1 MTPPLLD
8 IDVSHA
14 TGGFSLDI
22 SLNISGQSA
31 ISGITALFGRSGSG
45 KTSLINLMA
54 GLARPDRGRIALG
67 SRVLFDSERGID
79 LPPEQRRMGYVFQET
94 RLFPHLDV
102 RGNLGYGMKRR
113 GRNGQ
118 LASFDHVVG
127 LLDLEY
133 LLNRHPDSLS
143 GGEKQRVAIGRA
155 LLSNPELLLLDEP
168 LASLDA
174 AHKNEI
180 LPFLE
185 RLRGD
190 PGIPIIYVSHNME
203 EIVRL
208 ADVMVLIS
216 EGRVLANGNVEDLLS
231 RLDLRPLTGR
241 FEAGS
246 VIAATLVG
254 HEKEFGLSR
263 LSFAGGEL
271 LAPMVDLPLGTPLR
285 VRIRARDVTLTTRKP
300 SQMGAQNI
308 YHGAIIQM
316 EADTGSRAEV
326 LLDIGVPLWAR
337 LSAKSAQELKLAVGM
352 RAYAMIKSVAIDGH
366 SLGRQRV
373 IGGASSE

>member
-1 MTPPLLD
+1 MC
-8 IDVSHA
+8 S
-14 TGGFSLDI
+14 S
-22 SLNISGQSA
+22 
-31 ISGITALFGRSGSG
+31 
-45 KTSLINLMA
+45 
-54 GLARPDRGRIALG
+54 
-67 SRVLFDSERGID
+67 D
-79 LPPEQRRMGYVFQET
+79 L
-94 RLFPHLDV
+94 
-102 RGNLGYGMKRR
+102 
-113 GRNGQ
+113 
-118 LASFDHVVG
+118 
-127 LLDLEY
+127 
-133 LLNRHPDSLS
+133 
-143 GGEKQRVAIGRA
+143 
-155 LLSNPELLLLDEP
+155 

-185 RLRGD
+185 RLRDD
-190 PGIPIIYVSHNME
+190 PGIPIIYVSHSME

-246 VIAATLVG
+246 VIAATLIG
-254 HEKEFGLSR
+254 HEKKFGLSR

-337 LSAKSAQELKLAVGM
+337 LSAKSAQELKLAVGT

>member
-1 MTPPLLD
+1 MTPPLLQL
-8 IDVSHA
+8 DVSH
-14 TGGFSLDI
+14 TISGFSLDI
-22 SLNISGQSA
+22 SVQNA
-31 ISGITALFGRSGSG
+31 ATGITALFGRSGSG
-45 KTSLINLMA
+45 KTSLINLIA
-54 GLARPDRGRIALG
+54 GLSRPDRGRIALG
-67 SRVLFDSERGID
+67 DLVLFDSERGID
-79 LPPEQRRMGYVFQET
+79 LPPEQRRIGYVFQEG
-94 RLFPHLDV
+94 RLFPHLNI
-102 RGNLGYGMKRR
+102 RGNLSYGMKRR
-113 GRNGQ
+113 GENGQ

-133 LLNRHPDSLS
+133 LLNRHPSSLS

-174 AHKNEI
+174 THKNEI

-185 RLRGD
+185 RLRGYS
-190 PGIPIIYVSHNME
+190 GIPIMYVSHNME

>member
-1 MTPPLLD
+1 M
-8 IDVSHA
+8 
-14 TGGFSLDI
+14 
-22 SLNISGQSA
+22 
-31 ISGITALFGRSGSG
+31 
-45 KTSLINLMA
+45 
-54 GLARPDRGRIALG
+54 
-67 SRVLFDSERGID
+67 
-79 LPPEQRRMGYVFQET
+79 
-94 RLFPHLDV
+94 
-102 RGNLGYGMKRR
+102 
-113 GRNGQ
+113 
-118 LASFDHVVG
+118 
-127 LLDLEY
+127 
-133 LLNRHPDSLS
+133 
-143 GGEKQRVAIGRA
+143 AIGRA